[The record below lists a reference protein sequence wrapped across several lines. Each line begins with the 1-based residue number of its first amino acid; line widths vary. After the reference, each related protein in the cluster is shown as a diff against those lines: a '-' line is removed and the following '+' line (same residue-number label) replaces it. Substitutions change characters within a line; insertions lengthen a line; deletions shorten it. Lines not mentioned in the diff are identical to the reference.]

1 MRNTITSLM
10 MDYWL
15 LKESCKAYEATTLAS
30 EKMNR
35 GLKINLENQLK
46 DLETEAEI
54 LRTSLK
60 MTAKRL
66 QQREGFL
73 QQKLVQEKILRQE
86 SEARLYSERKASE
99 QTTKKT
105 NTDHEKRESSYKNQ
119 IEELTKV
126 LTNMETLLHSA
137 KFENEMLKESSKA
150 YQAMTVNSAKE
161 ILRVKTIIEEE
172 RSRHH
177 EENNALKTQLNMVT
191 IQAQE
196 KETTLQNKLAQEK
209 ALYQETKAELKET
222 NLEWEEK
229 QELDKAQI
237 KELLERL
244 ASAQNLATST
254 KSENEELKESC
265 KAFQLMVKDL
275 TEEMLG
281 LKENNMQER
290 SIHQDEVQSLQKN
303 IEMMTIKMEEK
314 ETALLQ
320 KLAEEEA
327 RTAQAKFIQYKDD
340 LIKVTKDRQ
349 HFLKNEIKHFQGRA
363 EDNLMAYRDTE
374 KQLARERKKTADLQ
388 RRLDSLNKKLAGCS
402 QTSYWALDAT
412 AQGGCQYNSERLALD
427 QHRQERQPAF
437 RARRGNKKYSY

>member
-1 MRNTITSLM
+1 MSMPSNVFSHWRLLILPFSLFLVLFLTPVTISNFVQISPVIPTFSTDGLLQLSDSLITHLPEGWRPGPSIGDTILLLLWVLTVWRTGSAVKKRIYQWPKKKVARLSAERNAAINEILDLHKKKEDLEDQFKRMRNTITSLM

-119 IEELTKV
+119 IEELTKI

-177 EENNALKTQLNMVT
+177 EEINALKTQLNMVT

-196 KETTLQNKLAQEK
+196 KETTLQ
-209 ALYQETKAELKET
+209 
-222 NLEWEEK
+222 
-229 QELDKAQI
+229 
-237 KELLERL
+237 
-244 ASAQNLATST
+244 
-254 KSENEELKESC
+254 KSRNC
-265 KAFQLMVKDL
+265 
-275 TEEMLG
+275 
-281 LKENNMQER
+281 
-290 SIHQDEVQSLQKN
+290 
-303 IEMMTIKMEEK
+303 
-314 ETALLQ
+314 
-320 KLAEEEA
+320 
-327 RTAQAKFIQYKDD
+327 
-340 LIKVTKDRQ
+340 
-349 HFLKNEIKHFQGRA
+349 
-363 EDNLMAYRDTE
+363 
-374 KQLARERKKTADLQ
+374 
-388 RRLDSLNKKLAGCS
+388 
-402 QTSYWALDAT
+402 
-412 AQGGCQYNSERLALD
+412 
-427 QHRQERQPAF
+427 
-437 RARRGNKKYSY
+437 